1 MAKCYSRNLWGKR
14 KMKSFSSLVI
24 SGRKKGTL
32 VNSLPILLISELGL
46 WLRASNGSWLCSISN
61 HLQVHFVSNVDGDH
75 VISNQ
80 KIRSRDDAFVIVS
93 KTFTTQETLSN
104 SETIKKWF

>member
-1 MAKCYSRNLWGKR
+1 VLHTALRAKADAIVNVNGQNVIPEIYEVKE

-46 WLRASNGSWLCSISN
+46 
-61 HLQVHFVSNVDGDH
+61 
-75 VISNQ
+75 
-80 KIRSRDDAFVIVS
+80 
-93 KTFTTQETLSN
+93 
-104 SETIKKWF
+104 